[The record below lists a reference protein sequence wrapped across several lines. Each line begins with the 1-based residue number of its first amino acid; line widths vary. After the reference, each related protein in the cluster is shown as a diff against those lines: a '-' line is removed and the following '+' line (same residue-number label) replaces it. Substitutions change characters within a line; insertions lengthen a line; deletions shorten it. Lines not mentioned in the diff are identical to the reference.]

1 MAPKSPVLFLLV
13 FYLSLTGKGFG
24 QKQSKAGKKDHYF
37 GAYIGDFQDRFH
49 GIAGQ
54 VKLKNK
60 AIRLGTPVEVNK
72 YRLHQRFIDDNQTP
86 PQCSGQSGSAWGWWC
101 HDSAFLEP
109 GQFSEHL

>member
-54 VKLKNK
+54 VKLKNM
-60 AIRLGTPVEVNK
+60 AMTLDGSQLSIRAGGK
-72 YRLHQRFIDDNQTP
+72 SCCDIA
-86 PQCSGQSGSAWGWWC
+86 SG
-101 HDSAFLEP
+101 
-109 GQFSEHL
+109 